1 MYCPKVK
8 KPFWRCNGGSF
19 ETGGLHGQ
27 VRTLNARHRH
37 KRHVLTVAWDYC
49 PDHCPEQMDLRGVS
63 DAEEESNCLDL
74 LRLLSSGE
82 LT

>member
-1 MYCPKVK
+1 MAAVSRLVV
-8 KPFWRCNGGSF
+8 FMARC
-19 ETGGLHGQ
+19 EL
-27 VRTLNARHRH
+27 LMRHRH
-37 KRHVLTVAWDYC
+37 KSHVLTVAWDYC

-74 LRLLSSGE
+74 LQLLSSGE